1 MTWTSVLEPKKLSRD
16 KKKPSHTC
24 PGGCPTCFSAPLRR
38 KVVFWDKWDN
48 FPL

>member
-1 MTWTSVLEPKKLSRD
+1 MSGTTVGQAKKLSRD
-16 KKKPSHTC
+16 KKKLSRTC
-24 PGGCPTCFSAPLRR
+24 PGGCPTEFFAPLRR